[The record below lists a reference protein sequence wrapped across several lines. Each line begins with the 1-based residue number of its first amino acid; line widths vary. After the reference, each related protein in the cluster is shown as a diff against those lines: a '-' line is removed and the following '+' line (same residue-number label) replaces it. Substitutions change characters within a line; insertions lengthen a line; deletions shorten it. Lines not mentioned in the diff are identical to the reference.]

1 MAYRPQDQTVRAPRR
16 ANMMETKAWQPT
28 GKLTKDINTNSNNRE
43 LQAERADVMIQQMMK
58 KL

>member
-1 MAYRPQDQTVRAPRR
+1 MV
-16 ANMMETKAWQPT
+16 ETKAWQPT